1 MCGIA
6 GIVSSDPTELPSGH
20 ERLPAMTGAIRHRG
34 PDDDGHLVEPGVAL
48 GMRRL
53 AIIDVGGSAQPLSNE
68 DGTVWTV
75 FNGEIYDYAGLRTD
89 LAARGHRLRTEGDTE
104 TIVHLY
110 EEHGPD
116 FPRHLRGMFGIAV
129 WDRPRRRFVLT
140 RDRMGVKPV
149 YYVEGPFGLAFASEV
164 KSLIAGGL
172 VDPALDPE
180 AAELFLALGYVPG
193 PATLF
198 AGVRKLLP
206 ATTLVWEAG
215 RPVGERTYWTPWDD
229 PPPRRGTSWEDD
241 SDQLLELLRRATRSR
256 MVSDVPLGVMLSGG
270 LDSSLICALMA
281 EASPRPVETFSI
293 GFEEEPQANELA
305 DAALVSECFAT
316 NHHPLTTSGVDD
328 PDLLDDAL
336 WHMEEPTADVSP
348 LGFLLLSRLT
358 RESVTVALSGQG
370 ADELLGGY
378 RKHQVAAAASVLARA
393 PGGLRALT
401 GRASGMAGS
410 GELARGLAVLAARD
424 PAARQLAMS
433 RLLGPQDRA
442 ELLQPAF
449 RLPGAEAAIAAAIL
463 RHVPDRDLSVL
474 GETLELDRRLALV
487 DLMFLYFDKTS
498 MAASLEVRVP
508 FMDHDV
514 VSFCASL
521 PDGRKVSR
529 GRRKEL
535 LRRVGR
541 GVVPDRI
548 VDKPKQAFFRD
559 AVGAWLNGNRD
570 GVVRETL
577 FDQRARERG
586 QLQPAEVARLAE
598 TAAADGGRAA
608 RKLLAVFLLER
619 WQRLFVDGDAPARR
633 LATAEPATGAAPS

>member
-1 MCGIA
+1 
-6 GIVSSDPTELPSGH
+6 
-20 ERLPAMTGAIRHRG
+20 
-34 PDDDGHLVEPGVAL
+34 
-48 GMRRL
+48 
-53 AIIDVGGSAQPLSNE
+53 
-68 DGTVWTV
+68 
-75 FNGEIYDYAGLRTD
+75 
-89 LAARGHRLRTEGDTE
+89 
-104 TIVHLY
+104 
-110 EEHGPD
+110 
-116 FPRHLRGMFGIAV
+116 MFGIAV
-129 WDRPRRRFVLT
+129 WDRPNRRFVLT

-149 YYVEGPFGLAFASEV
+149 YYVEGPWGLAFASEV
-164 KSLIAGGL
+164 KSLIA
-172 VDPALDPE
+172 
-180 AAELFLALGYVPG
+180 AAWSSRRSTPRPPSSSSPWATSRAPPRSSPG
-193 PATLF
+193 CASCC
-198 AGVRKLLP
+198 P
-206 ATTLVWEAG
+206 ATTLVWEEG
-215 RPVGERTYWTPWDD
+215 RPVGERVYWTPWDA
-229 PPPRRGTSWEDD
+229 PPQRRGTSWADD
-241 SDQLLELLRRATRSR
+241 SEQLLDLLRRATRSR

-281 EASPRPVETFSI
+281 EASTRPVETFSI

-305 DAALVSECFAT
+305 DAAVVSKAFGT

-393 PGGLRALT
+393 PGGMRALAER
-401 GRASGMAGS
+401 GSKLAGTS
-410 GELARGLAVLAARD
+410 EAARGLAVLAARD
-424 PAARQLAMS
+424 PAGRQLAMS
-433 RLLGPQDRA
+433 RVLGSRERE
-442 ELLQPAF
+442 ELLQPGF
-449 RLPGAEAAIAAAIL
+449 RLPDAETAIAASIL
-463 RHVPDRDLSVL
+463 RHVPDRDLSLL

-535 LRRVGR
+535 LKRVGR

-577 FDQRARERG
+577 FDQRARDRG
-586 QLQPAEVARLAE
+586 QLQVDQVARLAD
-598 TAAADGGRAA
+598 AAAAEGGRAA
-608 RKLLAVFLLER
+608 RQLLALFLLER
-619 WQRLFVDGDAPARR
+619 WQRIFVDADGPARR
-633 LATAEPATGAAPS
+633 LANDAAAGSAATS